1 MSTLDPAFKSRIHL
15 AIKYQALTVS
25 FRRDLWRTF
34 VEAAAQSSMLDWF
47 DDQALA
53 ELASKDLNGRQI
65 KNAVRTAHA
74 LAVSSGTELSM
85 KYLRIALGAM
95 EAFDADF
102 EDSMAEPTE
111 IPSPEQ
117 ERKRRRLC

>member
-15 AIKYQALTVS
+15 AIKYQPLSVS
-25 FRRDLWRTF
+25 FRQALWRTF

-47 DDQALA
+47 DDKALA

-85 KYLRIALGAM
+85 KYLMIALGAM
-95 EAFDADF
+95 ETFDADF
-102 EDSMAEPTE
+102 EDSMAEPAE
-111 IPSPEQ
+111 PPLPEQ
-117 ERKRRRLC
+117 GRKRRRLC